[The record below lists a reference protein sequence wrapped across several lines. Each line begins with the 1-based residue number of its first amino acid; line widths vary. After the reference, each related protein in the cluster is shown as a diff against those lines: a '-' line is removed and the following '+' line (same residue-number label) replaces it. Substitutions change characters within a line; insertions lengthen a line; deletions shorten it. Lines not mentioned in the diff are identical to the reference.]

1 MCHCRKQVIGSHVK
15 MAATPFSTAVSNSLS
30 LVNATTT
37 NADAPR
43 SDPLGPPSR
52 IARRTRRRLPPSR
65 PWPQPVRARLSQQS
79 SITLLRLLRVPLDQ
93 GQAVEG

>member
-1 MCHCRKQVIGSHVK
+1 

-43 SDPLGPPSR
+43 SVPLGPPSR
-52 IARRTRRRLPPSR
+52 IARGGRGGAYPLPRL
-65 PWPQPVRARLSQQS
+65 WPQPARLSQRS
-79 SITLLRLLRVPLDQ
+79 SLTLLRLLRVPLDQ